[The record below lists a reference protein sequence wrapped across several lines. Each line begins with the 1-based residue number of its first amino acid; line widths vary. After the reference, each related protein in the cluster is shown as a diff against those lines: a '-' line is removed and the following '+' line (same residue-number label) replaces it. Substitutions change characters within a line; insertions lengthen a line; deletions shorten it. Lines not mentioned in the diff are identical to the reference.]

1 MGNPTFLPH
10 LIALSFLRATAL
22 WFFFFFLAV
31 AISKSNSAH
40 PKLALSLPSLQ
51 VFCLRWWQQHLW
63 LPHLA
68 TGKLHSSRFVLPAL
82 CHHIAKQPLNALIH
96 LLNTSQISSLLG
108 QPNPSCRYRCSSRRI
123 SAKGS
128 YPPAHSFVLKYIR
141 RTPSERSMPKT
152 WPVIHSL
159 LPKR

>member
-1 MGNPTFLPH
+1 M
-10 LIALSFLRATAL
+10 I
-22 WFFFFFLAV
+22 FFSLAV

-40 PKLALSLPSLQ
+40 PKLALCLPSFQ
-51 VFCLRWWQQHLW
+51 GICLRRWQQHPW

-68 TGKLHSSRFVLPAL
+68 AGKLHSSRFVLPAL

-96 LLNTSQISSLLG
+96 LLNTSQISLLG
-108 QPNPSCRYRCSSRRI
+108 QPKPSCRYRCSSRRI

-128 YPPAHSFVLKYIR
+128 HPLAHSSVLKYIGHI
-141 RTPSERSMPKT
+141 PSERSMPET
-152 WPVIHSL
+152 RPVIHSL